1 MSKRKEVVV
10 EAQDEANEQTSAPE
24 TKYETVTLEDREQEQ
39 PAEQEEQPA
48 DMEHLPS
55 YQPKVSRHIKVAQG
69 HLSKQL
75 GALILKRDDLN
86 TQIQSLIQA
95 LEALG

>member
-10 EAQDEANEQTSAPE
+10 EAQDEANEQTVE

>member
-1 MSKRKEVVV
+1 MSKQKKVVV
-10 EAQDEANEQTSAPE
+10 EAQDEANEQTSE

>member
-1 MSKRKEVVV
+1 MSKQKKVVV
-10 EAQDEANEQTSAPE
+10 EAQDEANEQTVAPE
-24 TKYETVTLEDREQEQ
+24 YQYVTVEVGEQEK
-39 PAEQEEQPA
+39 PVEQEEQTVAP
-48 DMEHLPS
+48 EHLPS